1 MNESVEE
8 RPFQYFLVVGKKAVF
23 VLILSLVSS
32 YFRILFSVGPILLTI
47 PSYLTFTV
55 ESQNVTI
62 NKTLTDESE
71 VLKAQEAGYATYQTG
86 NEGEWAMETE
96 VPKYYMNIG

>member
-55 ESQNVTI
+55 DSKNVTI

-71 VLKAQEAGYATYQTG
+71 VLKAQEAGYPTYSTG
-86 NEGEWAMETE
+86 NEGEWAIETE